1 MKTTPKLSLL
11 VLLSMI
17 AISALAQSRTI
28 YKTPTLEIDS
38 IANQT
43 YVHRTFMQ
51 TREWGKVSCNGAI
64 YINNKEAIVFD
75 TPPTDSVSVELI
87 TWIEKHAHASIKA
100 IVVNHA
106 HDDCLGGLAAFH
118 KIGIPSYASKLTQE
132 QARKDTVNKPVVPQH
147 GFNKTLELPIGN
159 SSIINYYPGEGHTCD
174 NIVSYIPAV
183 RVLFGG
189 CIVKSLASGKGN
201 LAEANVTAWSESVLR
216 VKQKFSDAVIIIPGH
231 GAYGDRSLLDYTI
244 NMFKK

>member
-1 MKTTPKLSLL
+1 MKTTPKSSLL
-11 VLLSMI
+11 VLLI
-17 AISALAQSRTI
+17 AMAIPTLAQSLTI

-38 IANQT
+38 IASQT
-43 YVHRTFMQ
+43 YVHRTFLQ
-51 TREWGKVSCNGAI
+51 TKEWGKVPCNGAV

-87 TWIEKHAHASIKA
+87 SWIENHTHARIKA

-106 HDDCLGGLAAFH
+106 HEDCLGGLAAFH
-118 KIGIPSYASKLTQE
+118 KIGIPSYSSKLTQI
-132 QARKDTVNKPVVPQH
+132 QARKDTVNKPLVPQH
-147 GFNKTLELPIGN
+147 GFDKTLELTIGK
-159 SSIINYYPGEGHTCD
+159 STIINYYPGEGHTRD

-189 CIVKSLASGKGN
+189 CIVKALGSGKGN
-201 LAEANVTAWSESVLR
+201 LVDANVSAWSESVGN
-216 VKQKFSDAVIIIPGH
+216 VKRKFPDAVIIIPGH
-231 GAYGDRSLLDYTI
+231 GAYGYRSLLDYTI